1 MKILTYYYNYLVRM
15 LFVEFSMEEDGDD
28 FYRVIELSIDEVPK
42 YSSDLIDDEFM
53 EEIDSDSVIEIV
65 ENYLND
71 NGLPDQII
79 L

>member
-1 MKILTYYYNYLVRM
+1 M